1 MTLTESLQILNLN
14 QSASIEDIKKAF
26 RVQAKLM
33 HPDKNKSPNAN
44 EEFVKVNEAYEFL
57 INWKTNPSSDESSS
71 RDNRADAE
79 FRAREYARMKY
90 RDFVKSQA
98 FKSASKY
105 TDNQLQLYF
114 LINTFLYGVIP
125 FFLFAFL
132 DLIGLCIAIGI
143 NLLAIPYSK
152 WYFNEIAPG
161 FKERFVTTVS
171 SLWGKCVIYKIAA
184 FAINI
189 IIYSNFALRILLP
202 FSALIISFIGL
213 TFIPDL
219 ILKRLKGPSKAS
231 WYSMVIIP
239 LVINLFV
246 LSNFVFTENERK
258 ETLSYYNKT
267 DLSVS
272 KGGRS
277 RGRVATPI
285 IEFTNGKYQD
295 YLGMRFFW
303 SRDESLENNFVTIT
317 FKSSYCGLTVVSD
330 YEFFYDPNYSR
341 TQKTYH

>member
-1 MTLTESLQILNLN
+1 MTLAESLQILNLN
-14 QSASIEDIKKAF
+14 QSATIEDIKKAF

-44 EEFVKVNEAYEFL
+44 EDFIKVNEAYEFL
-57 INWKTNPSSDESSS
+57 IDWKTSPSSHDNSSNY
-71 RDNRADAE
+71 NRADAE
-79 FRAREYARMKY
+79 FRAREYARMRY

-98 FKSASKY
+98 FKSTSKY

-125 FFLFAFL
+125 FFLYAFL
-132 DLIGLCIAIGI
+132 DLTGLSVAIGI

-161 FKERFVTTVS
+161 FKERVATTFS
-171 SLWGKCVIYKIAA
+171 SLWGEGVIYKILA
-184 FAINI
+184 FVLNI
-189 IIYSNFALRILLP
+189 VIYSNFAFRILLP

-219 ILKRLKGPSKAS
+219 VLKRLKGPTVAS
-231 WYSMVIIP
+231 LYSMVIIP
-239 LVINLFV
+239 LSLNLFV
-246 LSNFVFTENERK
+246 LSNFVFSGHERK

-277 RGRVATPI
+277 NGRVATPI

-303 SRDESLENNFVTIT
+303 SRDESLQNNFVTIT
-317 FKSSYCGLTVVSD
+317 FKSSYCGLTIVTD
-330 YEFFYDPNYSR
+330 YDFFYDPNYSR
-341 TQKTYH
+341 TQKSYH